1 MFHNSTIFTVFL
13 NQQNQFYLFFNRLK
27 LCMNGIH
34 MHMCIYIHIRLHCI
48 DLSVLLIFIIEYELF
63 KFNITTK
70 YYKISNVIK
79 YN

>member
-1 MFHNSTIFTVFL
+1 
-13 NQQNQFYLFFNRLK
+13 
-27 LCMNGIH
+27 

-70 YYKISNVIK
+70 YYNISNVIK